1 MKTNIQAFTLLA
13 SFILV
18 AIAFQGCKTTHVVH
32 VHNGEPVTPAAA
44 EAVAVAIAEAEAMPE
59 PEELLPVDITMIIDR
74 SGSMGNLQEQVIA
87 SYNEFITEQQLVE
100 GEASIS
106 LIQFDDKFEPNY
118 TGVDIQ
124 KAQELNATSYIPR
137 GSTA

>member
-1 MKTNIQAFTLLA
+1 MKNNIQAFSLLA

-32 VHNGEPVTPAAA
+32 IHNGKPVEPAP
-44 EAVAVAIAEAEAMPE
+44 PQ
-59 PEELLPVDITMIIDR
+59 ELLPVDITMIIDR

-87 SYNEFITEQQLVE
+87 SYNEFITDQQSVE

-106 LIQFDDKFEPNY
+106 LIQFDDAFEPNY

-124 KAQELNATSYIPR
+124 IGRAHV
-137 GSTA
+137 